1 MADFKEKFEKFIEE
15 AMPKW
20 HLAYYQTNFKLCGLW
35 PKDPRISSPET
46 LIPGS
51 KVVPFPEDQHN
62 LIDELFSQGIFK
74 YRFNTTTLKVEP
86 IPIEKTYSDF
96 GEFVRIEFNNDIDDA
111 VLDAKLSILLE
122 RKAFKVTLLSDTAK
136 KAVEHIVTTSDDEV
150 RIRFYIT
157 KYNNPNELI
166 NPIVVS
172 ANQLH
177 TNGEVEVEFDGST
190 LPEDISIYYIKIFGN
205 VNFEVK

>member
-1 MADFKEKFEKFIEE
+1 MANFKEKFEQFIEE
-15 AMPKW
+15 AKPRW
-20 HLAYYQTNFKLCGLW
+20 HLAYSQTNFKLCGLW

-51 KVVPFPEDQHN
+51 KIVPFPEDQHN

-74 YRFNTTTLKVEP
+74 YRFNTTTLKIEP
-86 IPIEKTYSDF
+86 IPIERTHSDF
-96 GEFVRIEFNNDIDDA
+96 GEFVRIEFNNDMDESI
-111 VLDAKLSILLE
+111 LDAKISILLE
-122 RKAFKVTLLSDTAK
+122 QKVFKISLLSDLAK
-136 KAVEHIVTTSDDEV
+136 KNIEHTVTTADDEV

-166 NPIVVS
+166 SPIVIS

-177 TNGEVEVEFDGST
+177 DNGEAEVEFDGSS

>member
-1 MADFKEKFEKFIEE
+1 MANFKEKFEKFIEE
-15 AMPKW
+15 ATPKW

-35 PKDPRISSPET
+35 PKDPRITTPES

-51 KVVPFPEDQHN
+51 KVVPFPEDQNN

-86 IPIEKTYSDF
+86 IPKEKTYSDF
-96 GEFVRIEFNNDIDDA
+96 GEFVRIEFNNDIDDT

-122 RKAFKVTLLSDTAK
+122 RKVFKVTLLSEIAK
-136 KAVEHIVTTSDDEV
+136 KAVEHTVTTSDDEV

>member
-1 MADFKEKFEKFIEE
+1 MANFKEKFEKFIEE
-15 AMPKW
+15 AKPQW

-35 PKDPRISSPET
+35 PKDPRISTPES
-46 LIPGS
+46 LVPGS
-51 KVVPFPEDQHN
+51 KVIPFPEDQHN
-62 LIDELFSQGIFK
+62 LIDELFARGIFK

-96 GEFVRIEFNNDIDDA
+96 GEFVRIEFNNDIDES
-111 VLDAKLSILLE
+111 VLDAKISILLE
-122 RKAFKVTLLSDTAK
+122 RKVFKVTVLSEAAK
-136 KAVEHIVTTSDDEV
+136 KNIEHTVTTSDDEV

-166 NPIVVS
+166 SPIVVS

-177 TNGEVEVEFDGST
+177 ETGSAEVEFDGSS
-190 LPEDISIYYIKIFGN
+190 LPEDISIYYIKIFGK

>member
-1 MADFKEKFEKFIEE
+1 MANFKEKFEKFIEE
-15 AMPKW
+15 AQPRW
-20 HLAYYQTNFKLCGLW
+20 HVAYRQTNFRLCGLW

-51 KVVPFPEDQHN
+51 KVVAYPEDQLN

-74 YRFNTTTLKVEP
+74 YRFNTSTQKIEP
-86 IPIEKTYSDF
+86 IPVEKTYSDF
-96 GEFVRIEFNNDIDDA
+96 GEFVRIQFNNDMDES
-111 VLDAKLSILLE
+111 VLDAKISILLE
-122 RKAFKVTLLSDTAK
+122 RKVFKVQLLSDNAK
-136 KAVEHIVTTSDDEV
+136 KNVENSLVGNDEET

-166 NPIVVS
+166 TPIVLS

-177 TNGEVEVEFDGST
+177 ANGEAEVEFDGST